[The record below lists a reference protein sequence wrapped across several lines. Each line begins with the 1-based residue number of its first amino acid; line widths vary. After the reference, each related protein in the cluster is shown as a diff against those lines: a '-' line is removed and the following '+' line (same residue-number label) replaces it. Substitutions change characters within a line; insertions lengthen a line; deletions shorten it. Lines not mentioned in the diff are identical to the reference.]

1 MIKVSADKAGDTL
14 SELIALASESNEPI
28 LLRRRFANSIEHE
41 GQPVTATIRYS
52 ELKRFQA
59 LEDARDSD
67 PLGRAL
73 AEAENEESFTIEE
86 AIEGYNQIHGTNFT
100 VEKILNDPD

>member
-14 SELIALASESNEPI
+14 SELIALVSESSEPI
-28 LLRRRFANSIEHE
+28 AIEIESE
-41 GQPVTATIRYS
+41 GQPVAAIISYS

-59 LEDARDSD
+59 LEDATDSD

-86 AIEGYNQIHGTNFT
+86 VIEGYNRVHGTNFT
-100 VEKILNDPD
+100 VENILNDPD